1 MNCLYYVLTSENFL
15 CVNMSKTANGALI
28 HCQPGHCILYEARL
42 YSGLTMRQ
50 ACAIRGMFINHEFDA
65 HEIIFR
71 EGEPSTYLYV
81 LRQGLL
87 KLTSVGVG
95 GREQII
101 GLATPGR
108 LLGLQTK
115 HGNTYGFTAV
125 TLSPASV
132 CKLRNSDMLQ
142 VLEQNPAVSLK
153 LIDMLNQE
161 LTEAQA
167 LIRVLGQKT
176 AEERVAWFLLTLAHA
191 DSRNTADMITIWL
204 SRREMAEMLGLTIET
219 VSRLISSFRREG
231 LIDVSRRSM
240 RILNL
245 PRLQARAKFMSE
257 ADNGIQQWVTAG

>member
-1 MNCLYYVLTSENFL
+1 M
-15 CVNMSKTANGALI
+15 M
-28 HCQPGHCILYEARL
+28 
-42 YSGLTMRQ
+42 
-50 ACAIRGMFINHEFDA
+50 
-65 HEIIFR
+65 
-71 EGEPSTYLYV
+71 
-81 LRQGLL
+81 
-87 KLTSVGVG
+87 
-95 GREQII
+95 
-101 GLATPGR
+101 
-108 LLGLQTK
+108 
-115 HGNTYGFTAV
+115 
-125 TLSPASV
+125 
-132 CKLRNSDMLQ
+132 Q
-142 VLEQNPAVSLK
+142 VLEQNPSVSLK

-257 ADNGIQQWVTAG
+257 ADNGIQRWVTAG

>member
-1 MNCLYYVLTSENFL
+1 
-15 CVNMSKTANGALI
+15 
-28 HCQPGHCILYEARL
+28 
-42 YSGLTMRQ
+42 
-50 ACAIRGMFINHEFDA
+50 MFMKHEYDA

-87 KLTSVGVG
+87 KLTSVEVS

-108 LLGLQTK
+108 ILGLQTT
-115 HGNTYGFTAV
+115 HSRIYGFTAE

-132 CKLRNSDMLQ
+132 CKLRNSDMIQ

-153 LIDMLNQE
+153 LINMLNQE

-167 LIRVLGQKT
+167 LIRVLGQKN
-176 AEERVAWFLLTLAHA
+176 AEERVAWFLLTLANA
-191 DSRNTADMITIWL
+191 DTRNTAYTITLWL
-204 SRREMAEMLGLTIET
+204 SRREIAEMLGLTIET
-219 VSRLISSFRREG
+219 VSRLISLFRREG
-231 LIDVSRRSM
+231 LIDVSHHLI

-245 PRLQARAKFMSE
+245 PLLTARAKIMSE
-257 ADNGIQQWVTAG
+257 SDNGVQQWVTAG